1 MPQSKRWSKVEVRQT
16 VTYSKL
22 SMQEFA
28 EAIVDLMVESPDPEK
43 PNLEHNAYNW
53 GLAHAEMVFN
63 GADIETIKKMQPK

>member
-1 MPQSKRWSKVEVRQT
+1 
-16 VTYSKL
+16 
-22 SMQEFA
+22 MQEFA
-28 EAIVDLMVESPDPEK
+28 EAIVDLMVESPDPEN